1 MDDAGSIYRELHH
14 LAKVHRRKWSG
25 NATLNTTALIHEA
38 WLKMNPARSNYQ
50 DKTHFFATAA
60 RVMRQVLIN
69 YAERSTAQKRLSP
82 EVTAGQNLFDEATE
96 FTLEDL
102 LFMNEMLDRLEKHN
116 ERGCR
121 LLECRIFGGM
131 TVEETARALSISVS
145 TVKREWILLSTWLY
159 HELKEQ
165 NRDDCESLKRA

>member
-1 MDDAGSIYRELHH
+1 MDDAGSIYRELRHI
-14 LAKVHRRKWSG
+14 AKAHRRKWSG
-25 NATLNTTALIHEA
+25 NDTLNTTALIHEA
-38 WLKMNPARSNYQ
+38 WLKMNPAGSSYQ

-69 YAERSTAQKRLSP
+69 YAERSTARKRLSP
-82 EVTAGQNLFDEATE
+82 DITGDHSIFSGTTE
-96 FTLEDL
+96 FALEDL
-102 LFMNEMLDRLEKHN
+102 LFMNEILERLEKQN

-131 TVEETARALSISVS
+131 TVEETARALNISIS

-159 HELKEQ
+159 HELQEH